1 MNEPLRPLTLGEI
14 LDRTVQ
20 FYRARFLVYL
30 GISIIPT
37 GTVLILASAAFFFI
51 AWWGTNG
58 AGAASSVVA
67 GIIAVVFIAA
77 IAVLALP
84 VCLGATAM
92 AAAAMNHAVNTEYY
106 GGKITI
112 RHAYKAV
119 WPRGWRYIWLYLLQA
134 ILIWV
139 APGMV
144 WIVLI
149 LVAAGL
155 SALAARAGMGTGAGA
170 LFGALAVVVVVALI
184 GYAAW
189 MLLRLCLAFPACVV
203 EQIGAWD
210 ALKRSSAL
218 SKGTRGRV
226 FLLYL
231 LGTVLSWMLS
241 GGVTLIVTIV
251 LALIPGAS
259 SPQRAQTTGMIVIF
273 SYYAAAFAVQALTKP
288 VYGIALTL
296 FYYDQRIRQE
306 GFDIEW
312 MMLQAGLVVPAP
324 AVVVTQSEAQPWMA
338 PAGAGP
344 VASKA
349 EASAQARESDSTVAI
364 AEEPAAPDQ
373 PPDSAH
379 EAGTDR
385 RQVNPEEPA

>member
-37 GTVLILASAAFFFI
+37 GTVLILFSAAFFFL

-58 AGAASSVVA
+58 ARATSSVVA
-67 GIIAVVFIAA
+67 GIIAIVFVAA

-84 VCLGATAM
+84 LSLAVTAL
-92 AAAAMNHAVNTEYY
+92 AAAAMNHAINTEYHD
-106 GGKITI
+106 GRITI
-112 RHAYKAV
+112 RDAYKAV

-134 ILIWV
+134 ILVWI
-139 APGMV
+139 APAAV

-155 SALAARAGMGTGAGA
+155 SALAASAGMGGAAGA
-170 LFGALAVVVVVALI
+170 LFGALAIVVVAALI
-184 GYAAW
+184 GYAVW

-203 EQIGAWD
+203 EQTGAWD

-231 LGTVLSWMLS
+231 LGTVLGWMLS
-241 GGVTLIVTIV
+241 GGVMLIVAIV
-251 LALIPGAS
+251 MALIPGAE

-273 SYYAAAFAVQALTKP
+273 SYYGAAFAVQALTKP
-288 VYGIALTL
+288 VYGIALVL

-312 MMLQAGLVVPAP
+312 MMQQAGLVVPAP
-324 AVVVTQSEAQPWMA
+324 
-338 PAGAGP
+338 
-344 VASKA
+344 VA
-349 EASAQARESDSTVAI
+349 ASAAAVEPIPVPDLPLNPAHMQEANPEPPQA
-364 AEEPAAPDQ
+364 
-373 PPDSAH
+373 
-379 EAGTDR
+379 
-385 RQVNPEEPA
+385 NPEEPA